1 MTDNIDVLLAERGKV
16 HGDYTEHA
24 QITQDLKQVVYK
36 ARNWSV
42 LSPVQREAL
51 DMLTHK
57 MGRILAGDPNH
68 RDHWDDI
75 SGYSRLAA
83 ERVSPAQSA
92 PSRLS
97 TKNYKHLVDGLDKD
111 LRGDANVNA

>member
-36 ARNWSV
+36 ARNWPV
-42 LSPVQREAL
+42 LTPVQREAL

-83 ERVSPAQSA
+83 ERCVLVPPGTALTA
-92 PSRLS
+92 RKY
-97 TKNYKHLVDGLDKD
+97 KNLVDTLDKD
-111 LRGDANVNA
+111 LRGDVNA

>member
-36 ARNWSV
+36 ARNWPV

-83 ERVSPAQSA
+83 ERVTPTVTTQLTAKS
-92 PSRLS
+92 
-97 TKNYKHLVDGLDKD
+97 YKKLVEGLDKD
-111 LRGDANVNA
+111 LRGSGNDIA